1 MCIKLK
7 RRRQRV
13 SEILARWKTIY
24 LTSKNDITSFKTTN
38 LTTKCSL
45 YVNHKNQNSEPL
57 KNRSIFGPI
66 YKQEKSLKLCLLN
79 I

>member
-1 MCIKLK
+1 MCIKLR

-45 YVNHKNQNSEPL
+45 YVYHKNKKTEPL
-57 KNRSIFGPI
+57 KNKSIFGQFI
-66 YKQEKSLKLCLLN
+66 SKKKSKEKTKV
-79 I
+79 

>member
-1 MCIKLK
+1 MCIKLR

-45 YVNHKNQNSEPL
+45 YVYEKNKTEPL
-57 KNRSIFGPI
+57 KNESIIGPI
-66 YKQEKSLKLCLLN
+66 YEQEKN
-79 I
+79 P